1 MNFLNLDMQLTNLF
15 QRLQHARDWHREYRR
30 AQAELAHYSER
41 EITADLGIS
50 RSDIAEMAA
59 VTADQR
65 VGRYAPHP
73 TSGRPAWHAPQQRH
87 GYAHG

>member
-1 MNFLNLDMQLTNLF
+1 MNFLNLDTQLANLR
-15 QRLQHARDWHREYRR
+15 QRLHHARDGHREYRR
-30 AQAELAHYSER
+30 AHAELDHYSER

-59 VTADQR
+59 ATADQR
-65 VGRYAPHP
+65 VGRHVAHP
-73 TSGRPAWHAPQQRH
+73 TGGRPAWHAPQQRH